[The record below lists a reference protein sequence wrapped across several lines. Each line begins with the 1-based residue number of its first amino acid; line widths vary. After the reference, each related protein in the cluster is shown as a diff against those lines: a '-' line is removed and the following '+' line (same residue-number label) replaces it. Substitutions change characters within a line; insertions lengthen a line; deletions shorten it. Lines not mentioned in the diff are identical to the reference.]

1 MTEPTTMRRFWAI
14 KHPHLD
20 LFLSRGPV
28 TSGGMQRWEKD
39 EREAKEFPSEPWAQ
53 DVIDLILNGLG
64 IPVHCTVPA

>member
-1 MTEPTTMRRFWAI
+1 M
-14 KHPHLD
+14 
-20 LFLSRGPV
+20 